1 MAILIMGQYAISKL
15 SIILYH
21 KETDLSIGF
30 AKNISKSCVKA
41 LRDDAKGLK
50 IHYTKI
56 MFMRIISYTPSSQAR
71 SSAPRSRC
79 NRYRAKW

>member
-1 MAILIMGQYAISKL
+1 MGKYAYVKIEYYIISQRN
-15 SIILYH
+15 
-21 KETDLSIGF
+21 GF
-30 AKNISKSCVKA
+30 VNRFCKNISKSCVKA

-56 MFMRIISYTPSSQAR
+56 MFMQIISYTPSSQAR
-71 SSAPRSRC
+71 SSAPRSRR